1 MKQEIQKIT
10 HAVDATVIESTTKTG
25 VGFMGAFAA
34 MTINDMAGLVV
45 AVLTAVY
52 MVFQIEAAWQRR
64 KKRKDEGLRNKD

>member
-10 HAVDATVIESTTKTG
+10 HAVDSTVIESTTKTG

-34 MTINDMAGLVV
+34 MSINDIAGLIV

-52 MVFQIEAAWQRR
+52 MLFQIEAAWQRL
-64 KKRKDEGLRNKD
+64 KKRKDDSLRNKD

>member
-1 MKQEIQKIT
+1 MKEQIQKIS
-10 HAVDATVIESTTKTG
+10 HAVDTSIVESTTKTG

-34 MTINDMAGLVV
+34 MSINDIAGLVV

-64 KKRKDEGLRNKD
+64 KKRKDDGLRNKD